1 MVKFVELENGRLF
14 NAAHIMEI
22 GAGAKID
29 FESDTKLRVVISIR
43 ILGTDGSWRELI
55 NEETVMPFR
64 HAKLPEWFYDF
75 VGSEIEKLEES
86 ANDLLTHEVHKMC
99 IEGMKVYHPGD
110 DIRRRLQQD
119 AKDSA
124 EFIIYRISNTKN
136 EDGENE

>member
-43 ILGTDGSWRELI
+43 ILGPDGRWRELI
-55 NEETVMPFR
+55 NEETATPFR

-75 VGSEIEKLEES
+75 VGSEIDKLEEI
-86 ANDLLTHEVHKMC
+86 ANSLLTHEVHKMC

-110 DIRRRLQQD
+110 DIRRRLQEA

-124 EFIIYRISNTKN
+124 EFIEETTQKN
-136 EDGENE
+136 EDEENE

>member
-14 NAAHIMEI
+14 NAAHILEI
-22 GAGAKID
+22 GSAAKILY
-29 FESDTKLRVVISIR
+29 ESDTKLRVVISIR

-55 NEETVMPFR
+55 NEETVIPFI

-75 VGSEIEKLEES
+75 VGSEIDKLEES

-99 IEGMKVYHPGD
+99 IDGMKVYHPGD
-110 DIRRRLQQD
+110 DIRRRLQEA

-124 EFIIYRISNTKN
+124 EFIEETTPKN
-136 EDGENE
+136 EDEENE

>member
-1 MVKFVELENGRLF
+1 MVKFVELENGHLF

-75 VGSEIEKLEES
+75 VGSEIDKLEES

-110 DIRRRLQQD
+110 DIRRRLQEA
-119 AKDSA
+119 AKDAA
-124 EFIIYRISNTKN
+124 ELIEEKTQEN
-136 EDGENE
+136 EDEENE

>member
-14 NAAHIMEI
+14 NAAHILEI
-22 GAGAKID
+22 GAVTKINY
-29 FESDTKLRVVISIR
+29 ESDMNLRVNITIR

-55 NEETVMPFR
+55 NEETVIPFI
-64 HAKLPEWFYDF
+64 HARLPEWFYDF
-75 VGSEIEKLEES
+75 VGSEIDKLEEI

-110 DIRRRLQQD
+110 DIRRRLQEA

-124 EFIIYRISNTKN
+124 EFIEETTQKN
-136 EDGENE
+136 EDEENE

>member
-14 NAAHIMEI
+14 NAAHILEI
-22 GAGAKID
+22 GTVAKINYG
-29 FESDTKLRVVISIR
+29 SIATKLRVVISIR

-55 NEETVMPFR
+55 NEETVTPFI

-75 VGSEIEKLEES
+75 VGSEIDKLEEI

-110 DIRRRLQQD
+110 DIRRRLQE
-119 AKDSA
+119 AVKDSA
-124 EFIIYRISNTKN
+124 EFIEETTQEN
-136 EDGENE
+136 EDEEDE

>member
-1 MVKFVELENGRLF
+1 MVKFVELENGHLF
-14 NAAHIMEI
+14 NAAHILEI
-22 GAGAKID
+22 GSVAKINY
-29 FESDTKLRVVISIR
+29 ESDTHLIVVISIW

-55 NEETVMPFR
+55 NEETVIPFI

-75 VGSEIEKLEES
+75 VGSEIDKLEGI

-110 DIRRRLQQD
+110 DIRRRLQEA

-124 EFIIYRISNTKN
+124 EFIEETTQEN
-136 EDGENE
+136 EDEEDE

>member
-22 GAGAKID
+22 GTVSKID
-29 FESDTKLRVVISIR
+29 YETKTTKLRVIISIR

-55 NEETVMPFR
+55 NEETVIPFI

-75 VGSEIEKLEES
+75 VGSEIDKLEEI
-86 ANDLLTHEVHKMC
+86 ANSLLTHEVHKMC

-110 DIRRRLQQD
+110 DIRRRLQD
-119 AKDSA
+119 VAKDSA
-124 EFIIYRISNTKN
+124 EFIEETTQKN
-136 EDGENE
+136 EDE

>member
-55 NEETVMPFR
+55 NEETVIPFI

-75 VGSEIEKLEES
+75 VGSEIDKLEEI
-86 ANDLLTHEVHKMC
+86 ANSLLTHEVHKMC

-110 DIRRRLQQD
+110 DIRRRLQEV

-124 EFIIYRISNTKN
+124 EFIEETTQKN
-136 EDGENE
+136 EDEEDE

>member
-43 ILGTDGSWRELI
+43 IIGTDGRWRELI
-55 NEETVMPFR
+55 NEETATPFR

-75 VGSEIEKLEES
+75 VGSEIDKLEEI
-86 ANDLLTHEVHKMC
+86 ANSLLTHEVHKMC

-110 DIRRRLQQD
+110 DIRRRLQEA

-124 EFIIYRISNTKN
+124 EFIEKTTQKN
-136 EDGENE
+136 EDEENE

>member
-55 NEETVMPFR
+55 NEETATPFR

-75 VGSEIEKLEES
+75 VGSEIDKLEEI
-86 ANDLLTHEVHKMC
+86 ANSLLTHEVHKMC
-99 IEGMKVYHPGD
+99 IDGMKVYHPGD
-110 DIRRRLQQD
+110 DIRRRLQEV

-124 EFIIYRISNTKN
+124 EFIEETTQKN
-136 EDGENE
+136 EDEEDE

>member
-14 NAAHIMEI
+14 NAASILEI
-22 GAGAKID
+22 GSVAKINY
-29 FESDTKLRVVISIR
+29 ESDMNLRVNITIR

-55 NEETVMPFR
+55 NEETVIPFI

-75 VGSEIEKLEES
+75 VGSEIDKLEEI

-110 DIRRRLQQD
+110 DIRRRLQEA

-124 EFIIYRISNTKN
+124 EFIEETTQKN
-136 EDGENE
+136 EDEENE

>member
-14 NAAHIMEI
+14 NAAYILEI
-22 GAGAKID
+22 GSVAKINY
-29 FESDTKLRVVISIR
+29 ESDMNLRVNITIR

-55 NEETVMPFR
+55 NEETVIPFI

-75 VGSEIEKLEES
+75 VGSEIDKLEEI

-110 DIRRRLQQD
+110 DIRRRLQEA

-124 EFIIYRISNTKN
+124 EFIEETTQKN
-136 EDGENE
+136 EDEENE

>member
-43 ILGTDGSWRELI
+43 ILGTDGRWRELI
-55 NEETVMPFR
+55 NEETATPFR

-75 VGSEIEKLEES
+75 VGSEIDKLEEI
-86 ANDLLTHEVHKMC
+86 ANSLLTHEVHKMC

-110 DIRRRLQQD
+110 DIRRRLQEV

-124 EFIIYRISNTKN
+124 EFIEETTQKN
-136 EDGENE
+136 EDEEDE

>member
-1 MVKFVELENGRLF
+1 MVKFVELESGRLF

-43 ILGTDGSWRELI
+43 ILGTDGRWRELI
-55 NEETVMPFR
+55 NEETATPFR

-75 VGSEIEKLEES
+75 VGSEIDKLEEI
-86 ANDLLTHEVHKMC
+86 ANSLLTHEVHKMC

-110 DIRRRLQQD
+110 DIRRRLQQA
-119 AKDSA
+119 AKDAA
-124 EFIIYRISNTKN
+124 ELIEEKTQEN
-136 EDGENE
+136 EDEENE

>member
-22 GAGAKID
+22 GAVAKILY
-29 FESDTKLRVVISIR
+29 ESDTKLRVVISIR

-55 NEETVMPFR
+55 NGETVMPFR

-75 VGSEIEKLEES
+75 VGSEIDKLEES

-110 DIRRRLQQD
+110 DIRRRLQED

-124 EFIIYRISNTKN
+124 EFIEEATRKSEDEKN
-136 EDGENE
+136 E

>member
-22 GAGAKID
+22 GAVAKIN

-55 NEETVMPFR
+55 NEETVIPFI

-75 VGSEIEKLEES
+75 VGSEIDKLEES
-86 ANDLLTHEVHKMC
+86 ANSLLTHEVHKMC

-110 DIRRRLQQD
+110 DIRRRLQQA

-124 EFIIYRISNTKN
+124 EFIEETTQKN
-136 EDGENE
+136 EDEENE